1 MATVLKAGSESQS
14 LAPRTSWVHWVFL
27 LLPPM
32 LMVGTLLRHP
42 EGDNLLLGIGTC
54 IQAAMC
60 ILAIFWHGG
69 GRRSLGS
76 VVIPLYVVALA
87 WLWCANGVN
96 DWYANLTK
104 ATLLVV
110 LLGAFASQTLHDS
123 GAPAIRRARLLAD
136 RLANRKEWPADLS
149 ECRALPEVK
158 ALRAALSIDAAT
170 ALALLQ
176 HSRTEV
182 QAAALAA
189 LEFRKEWRPGQAEL
203 VLQTAQR
210 ADKPT
215 IRAAAIGALANV
227 DNRSL
232 IEAVALFLSD
242 ASPIVRRAA
251 TEALL
256 WDTERRWN
264 WIRFTVRRALAD
276 PLFANDG
283 ALTHEGQLLSAEAVN
298 DLTAWCAEKGVLAM
312 RAALTLGHHYG
323 KALSDEPDDK
333 LVRSLKQMLASPHT
347 PAVLRIEV
355 GRLLQLHQELDLP
368 LLKQLLQAGSPG
380 PLRLIAVEMLLTYHR
395 DDPLAKSALTV
406 LKDLARSSNREIAL
420 ATADVIQRGLGVDL
434 GLGLGQ
440 PLPTVNSPQ
449 AADVTRRV
457 MMWANQND
465 VTQLESDNLQ
475 AEIPVAVQIQTSNS
489 P

>member
-1 MATVLKAGSESQS
+1 M
-14 LAPRTSWVHWVFL
+14 
-27 LLPPM
+27 LPPM
-32 LMVGTLLRHP
+32 LMLGTVMRHP
-42 EGDNLLLGIGTC
+42 EEENLFLGIGTG

-60 ILAIFWHGG
+60 IVAMFWHAG

-87 WLWCANGVN
+87 WLWCFNGIN
-96 DWYANLTK
+96 DWFANLTR

-110 LLGAFASQTLHDS
+110 LLGAFAIQTLNDS

-136 RLANRKEWPADLS
+136 RLTNRKEWPADLID
-149 ECRALPEVK
+149 CRTLPEVK
-158 ALRAALSIDAAT
+158 ALRAALSVDAAT

-176 HSRTEV
+176 HSRAEV
-182 QAAALAA
+182 QVAALAA

-210 ADKPT
+210 SDKPA

-232 IEAVALFLSD
+232 VEAVAMFLND
-242 ASPIVRRAA
+242 ASPAVRRAA

-256 WDTERRWN
+256 WDTERRWS
-264 WIRFTVRRALAD
+264 WIRFTVRNVLAD

-298 DLTAWCAEKGVLAM
+298 DLTAWCAEKGTLAL

-333 LVRSLKQMLASPHT
+333 VVRSLKQQLANPHT

-368 LLKQLLQAGSPG
+368 LLKQLLQPASPG
-380 PLRLIAVEMLLTYHR
+380 PLRLVAVEMLLTYHR
-395 DDPLAKSALTV
+395 DDPAAKTALTV
-406 LKDLARSSNREIAL
+406 LRDLARSANRETAL

-440 PLPTVNSPQ
+440 PLPAVNSPQ
-449 AADVTRRV
+449 AADITRRV
-457 MMWANQND
+457 MVWGTQND
-465 VTQLESDNLQ
+465 LPHLESDEPQ
-475 AEIPVAVQIQTSNS
+475 TDIPPSRHVLTSNS